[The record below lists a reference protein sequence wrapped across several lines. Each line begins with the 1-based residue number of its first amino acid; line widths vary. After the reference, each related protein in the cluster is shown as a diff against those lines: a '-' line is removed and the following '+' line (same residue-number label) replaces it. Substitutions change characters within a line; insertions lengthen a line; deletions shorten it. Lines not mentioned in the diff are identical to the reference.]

1 MLVFLNDKN
10 VLQPPIAM
18 TADRIKSE
26 CTALRR
32 HRKPIRVGICRSVDR
47 VSFNSITLQH
57 LGTLTL
63 DEFEQISLDDQLT
76 PSMNGSRK
84 SSAIAIKAETKA
96 ETKRISH
103 FFSNKKKSAHEP
115 QRKSFI
121 QKRNT
126 SPNRDSGFIET
137 DGEYRIQRTRRT
149 RPLFISR
156 HEHIGADRS

>member
-1 MLVFLNDKN
+1 
-10 VLQPPIAM
+10 M